1 MVRISA
7 EVSAVEARFTIEDE
21 GEGFDVNG
29 IPDPTDP
36 ENLFKI
42 SGRGVLIIHNVMDE
56 VRYNERGNRLEMIKR
71 IEAEKSER

>member
-1 MVRISA
+1 VRISA
-7 EVSAVEARFTIEDE
+7 EVSAKEARFTIEDE

-36 ENLFKI
+36 ENLFKA

-71 IEAEKSER
+71 TKMEKSDG